1 MKTKGQKFLEKFIN
15 NRERDPTALTRHIE
29 ADLLNLDIDSISR
42 PAIFSETFRL
52 LAQFFNTVQ
61 ILHINPD
68 VKSDTVL
75 IGKGITY
82 DTGGY
87 NLKTNMRDMH
97 YDKNGALLAIAAAID
112 NNVPAL
118 VFFAQNDLN
127 NRVVQGDILTESI
140 TGKRI
145 LIENTDAEGR
155 IGLANLLAY
164 AQDKYKNAIT
174 IATLTGAACQ
184 MVGERTYAVIHS
196 NDVDD
201 YQHFALHNTVNKAE
215 FWPAPYHKDYDNA
228 IKTKVK
234 GADITNC
241 PDYKGAGSSTAFSF
255 LKQFYNG
262 HLIHLDIA
270 PVMVDKDHNGLVWGL
285 NEVKLLIDYLK

>member
-15 NRERDPTALTRHIE
+15 NRERDPTTLTRHIE
-29 ADLLNLDIDSISR
+29 AELLNLDIDSKSR
-42 PAIFSETFRL
+42 PAIFSEIFSL
-52 LAQFFNTVQ
+52 LYKFFNIVQ
-61 ILHINPD
+61 ILYINPE

-164 AQDKYKNAIT
+164 ARDKYKNAIT

-196 NDVDD
+196 TDEDE
-201 YQHFALHNTVNKAE
+201 HFFIDAHNKGAK
-215 FWPAPYHKDYDNA
+215 FWPAPFHKDYDNA

-241 PDYKGAGSSTAFSF
+241 PDYKGAGSSIAFSF

-270 PVMVDKDHNGLVWGL
+270 PVMVDKNHNGLVWGL
-285 NEVKLLIDYLK
+285 NEVKLLIDYLQ